1 MVLSEQNGQKN
12 PLRQDGFLNEQ
23 ILRETERREP
33 PGPEPDAALES
44 ILRDRRAGPDFLFR
58 RLFLPEKAEKR
69 RKTRRVASVF
79 RLVIQR

>member
-12 PLRQDGFLNEQ
+12 PLRQDCFLNGQ

-44 ILRDRRAGPDFLFR
+44 ILRDRRAGAAFLKWYR
-58 RLFLPEKAEKR
+58 DEI
-69 RKTRRVASVF
+69 
-79 RLVIQR
+79 IQFWEGHCQDA